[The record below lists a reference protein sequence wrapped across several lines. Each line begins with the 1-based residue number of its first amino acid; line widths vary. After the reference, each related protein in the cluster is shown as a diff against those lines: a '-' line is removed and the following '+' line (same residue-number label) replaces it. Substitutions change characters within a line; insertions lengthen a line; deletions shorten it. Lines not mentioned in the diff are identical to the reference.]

1 MVVMSTTVWKEAN
14 SGFRWKD
21 KVQNQRVYNSHFAPG
36 VDNGLPK
43 LELDGPKHQ
52 QWAWSEPAATNAPVQ
67 DEPVEAVL
75 RMNKNPILPTHM
87 DFFFFTSSL
96 PQIFP
101 PILPTTYL
109 PPLPTT
115 YLPPPTY
122 HLPTPP
128 PLTPSPELQRRRAGA
143 SLELELGLFE
153 QEFGIE
159 AWSCRSLE
167 LGAVGTWELWLEP
180 ERDPRRT
187 QVSIFTFFLICL
199 FCLFFFAMFLW
210 SCAAA
215 QHNEEGNVALR
226 CSVAKKA
233 TLRCTAA

>member
-87 DFFFFTSSL
+87 DFIFFTSSL

-101 PILPTTYL
+101 PSYL
-109 PPLPTT
+109 PPTSPP
-115 YLPPPTY
+115 YLPPTNPSYLPPTN
-122 HLPTPP
+122 
-128 PLTPSPELQRRRAGA
+128 PSPPHSIARAPKTSSGSELGAGA
-143 SLELELGLFE
+143 VGT
-153 QEFGIE
+153 GV
-159 AWSCRSLE
+159 WNRSLE
-167 LGAVGTWELWLEP
+167 LLEHGSCGWSQS
-180 ERDPRRT
+180 RTHAGPR
-187 QVSIFTFFLICL
+187 
-199 FCLFFFAMFLW
+199 
-210 SCAAA
+210 
-215 QHNEEGNVALR
+215 
-226 CSVAKKA
+226 
-233 TLRCTAA
+233 